1 MEKYL
6 RATFKYLPQQ
16 ARSFRAF
23 RRYVEKELNRRYVEK
38 ELKKLNESDDRSR
51 GN

>member
-23 RRYVEKELNRRYVEK
+23 RRHVEK
-38 ELKKLNESDDRSR
+38 ELKKLNESDDRS
-51 GN
+51 GSN